1 MTTAPQEAELSAVN
15 PGRLAAARALI
26 AVEGGAHAE
35 DILAAA
41 AVPDRDRA
49 LAWTLALGVLR
60 RRGVLDQAIG
70 RHLRQ
75 PVEQLDPPLRAA
87 LRVGAWELAFGRA
100 RADAVVHQ
108 AVEVARASGGARG
121 SGLVNAVLRRVAAS
135 PPEPTADPA
144 VDLPPWL
151 QARLGPW
158 SEWLRRCQ
166 DPAPTCAV
174 LRSAADAPP
183 PGSLPAPP
191 VAGGREVADAWL
203 IPAEGGAIPGRE
215 GFAEGRWWV
224 MDPAAC
230 AVADLAHEAAPGGA
244 VLDACAA
251 PGGKSFRL
259 ASRGHAVVA
268 VDQSADRLGRVGEGA
283 RRLGLPVE
291 LQVHDWST
299 GPCPRIGKFPVVLV
313 DAPCTG
319 LGTIRRHPEIR
330 WRRAPSDPAAM
341 AVRQAQI
348 LEAAAA
354 HVAPG
359 GALVY
364 AVCSPLAEEGAG
376 VVSALRGWRVQ
387 AAWASAPPVGD
398 EDAFQAFVLRGEEG
412 RG

>member
-1 MTTAPQEAELSAVN
+1 VN

-35 DILAAA
+35 DVLAAS
-41 AVPDRDRA
+41 AVPERDRA

-60 RRGVLDQAIG
+60 RRGVIDAALG

-75 PVEQLDPPLRAA
+75 PVERLDPPLRAA
-87 LRVGAWELAFGRA
+87 LRVGAWELGFGRA
-100 RADAVVHQ
+100 RPDAVVHQ

-121 SGLVNAVLRRVAAS
+121 SGLVNAVLRRVAEA
-135 PPEPTADPA
+135 PPATDADPA

-158 SEWLRRCQ
+158 TDWLRLCQ
-166 DPAPTCAV
+166 APAPTCAIMRTV
-174 LRSAADAPP
+174 EDLPP
-183 PGSLPAPP
+183 AGATPAPA
-191 VAGGREVADAWL
+191 VAGGRAVQGAWL
-203 IPAEGGAIPGRE
+203 LPGEGGAIPSRE

-230 AVADLAHEAAPGGA
+230 AVADLAHEAAPGA
-244 VLDACAA
+244 PVLDACAA

-259 ASRGHAVVA
+259 ASRGHPVLA
-268 VDQSADRLGRVGEGA
+268 VDQSAERLARVREGA
-283 RRLGLPVE
+283 QRLSLTVNTA
-291 LQVHDWST
+291 VHDWST
-299 GPCPRIGKFPVVLV
+299 GPHPDLARFPLVLV

-341 AVRQAQI
+341 AVRQRQI
-348 LEAAAA
+348 LQAAAA

-364 AVCSPLAEEGAG
+364 AVCSPLPEEGEGVIAG
-376 VVSALRGWRVQ
+376 LRGWSVER
-387 AAWASAPPVGD
+387 AWASAPPAGD
-398 EDAFQAFVLRGEEG
+398 EDAFQAFVLRAEEG